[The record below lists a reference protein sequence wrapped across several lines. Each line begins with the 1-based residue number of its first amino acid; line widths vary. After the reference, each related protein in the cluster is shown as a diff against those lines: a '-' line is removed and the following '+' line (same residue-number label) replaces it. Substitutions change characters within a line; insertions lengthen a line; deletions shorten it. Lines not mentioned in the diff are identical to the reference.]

1 MELGIV
7 QKKNNE
13 LRYGFVEVS
22 KGRRVFFSGQT
33 QFANPVSFE
42 NLEVGDRVE
51 IAVTETERGLFATSL
66 SSAAQLPK
74 APIKPV
80 AASVQL

>member
-1 MELGIV
+1 MELGFV

-33 QFANPVSFE
+33 QFAEPISFDK
-42 NLEVGDRVE
+42 LEVGDRVE
-51 IAVTETERGLFATSL
+51 VEVTDTERGLFATSL
-66 SSAAQLPK
+66 SSAVQSPK
-74 APIKPV
+74 IPGKPV
-80 AASVQL
+80 VAPVQL